1 MSNIS
6 SISSTS
12 SWETIKEKALE
23 NQNLDADIRVSADAI
38 QVNAPSTWQR
48 VTVAIG
54 YRKAPLY
61 PSRDETLENLREQFG
76 VDFSRK
82 LQRLVKETGIKT
94 DSEEYKTLVTH
105 AMQSFDVITQKL
117 ATSIAAPTVS
127 TSQAIQEAHKGAL
140 TSLARLREKFAT
152 PQLTPQF
159 CKTGDGKWSVLQPAP
174 HPENFVLSGGG
185 VKGAGYVGWFKAAEQ
200 FGLLKNLKR
209 IAGSSAGAITAAM
222 IASGMSAEDFEKA
235 NARTSFWSILTGK
248 SSDPIIK
255 AATQVE
261 TKGWISYFSFSGTYA
276 VDRINQ
282 EMVGSIKNY
291 LRKFKTQ
298 TEFRKEIE
306 TILASKVQSKE
317 IQAAEKD
324 QLVQT
329 LTELYPNITPPRP
342 HWLFGSLFQ
351 KRKPTYMVT
360 FRDLAALAK
369 IDSRFKELTVTGYS
383 KTKTQ
388 EKYFNA
394 ERTPHL
400 AIAKAVRGSMALPG
414 AFDPVII
421 DDEVIID
428 GAVGSNTP
436 VEIFTGFPKEKTLVL
451 QFENDGRFNQ
461 TVYNIRVKQKAGVVE
476 GWIAKEEGAVVEG
489 IEKAVTDN
497 PNLGKDAQRDRQK
510 LYEAGPNAM
519 MVAEGNLETVSFT
532 ASPERIREAQ
542 RQAEIRAMEA
552 FSMRQDQ
559 AVDHVFSSL
568 KEAMGTM
575 SVAELKNIIEFYD
588 FKPPFYDPDYEKK
601 AGRGEVLPLSTE
613 SRRSLSSML
622 SREDRDTIAQ
632 AAATELA
639 SRSQSELLLS

>member
-1 MSNIS
+1 M
-6 SISSTS
+6 
-12 SWETIKEKALE
+12 
-23 NQNLDADIRVSADAI
+23 SADAV
-38 QVNAPSTWQR
+38 QVNVPSTWQR

-76 VDFSRK
+76 VDFSYK
-82 LQRLVKETGIKT
+82 LRTLIQETGIKP
-94 DSEEYKTLVTH
+94 DSQDYERLVSY
-105 AMQSFDVITQKL
+105 AMNLFQKVTQNL
-117 ATSIAAPTVS
+117 ATAIATPTVS

-140 TSLARLREKFAT
+140 TSLAQLREKFAT

-159 CKTGDGKWSVLQPAP
+159 YRTVNGQWSVLQPAP

-235 NARTSFWSILTGK
+235 SNRISFWSILTGK

-255 AATQVE
+255 AATQIE

-282 EMVGSIKNY
+282 EMVGSIKKY
-291 LRKFKTQ
+291 LSKFKTQ

-306 TILASKVQSKE
+306 TILASKVQRKE

-324 QLVQT
+324 QLIQT
-329 LTELYPNITPPRP
+329 LTNLYQKITPPPP

-383 KTKTQ
+383 KTEAK

-394 ERTPHL
+394 ESTPNV

-421 DDEVIID
+421 DSEEIID

-436 VEIFTGFPKEKTLVL
+436 AEIFKDFPKEKTLVL
-451 QFENDGRFNQ
+451 QFENDGLFNQ
-461 TVYNIRVKQKAGVVE
+461 TVYNIQVEPKAGVVE
-476 GWIAKEEGAVVEG
+476 RWMAKEENAVA
-489 IEKAVTDN
+489 EKIGEAITGNRD
-497 PNLGKDAQRDRQK
+497 LGKDEQADNKK

-519 MVAEGNLETVSFT
+519 MVAKGNLEIASFD
-532 ASPERIREAQ
+532 ASPERIRQAQ
-542 RQAEIRAMEA
+542 RQAEICDMEA

-559 AVDHVFSSL
+559 AIDHVFISL
-568 KEAMGTM
+568 EEAMGTM
-575 SVAELKNIIEFYD
+575 SVAELKNIRDFYSIAAD
-588 FKPPFYDPDYEKK
+588 RTIPQTLSRDDCAAIVK
-601 AGRGEVLPLSTE
+601 AAQEELATRSQAELPL
-613 SRRSLSSML
+613 
-622 SREDRDTIAQ
+622 
-632 AAATELA
+632 
-639 SRSQSELLLS
+639 